1 MTDVDEVG
9 AAAMIILRVV
19 AFIVGVALLISG
31 IVDFGSIGSDIT
43 IGLSMEGLRLLK
55 FLWA

>member
-1 MTDVDEVG
+1 LTDVDEVG